1 MMSLKNDRPKVLY
14 NGSNKLTYGRIRGI
28 VHGSI

>member
-14 NGSNKLTYGRIRGI
+14 NRSVKLTYGRIRGT
-28 VHGSI
+28 VYESV